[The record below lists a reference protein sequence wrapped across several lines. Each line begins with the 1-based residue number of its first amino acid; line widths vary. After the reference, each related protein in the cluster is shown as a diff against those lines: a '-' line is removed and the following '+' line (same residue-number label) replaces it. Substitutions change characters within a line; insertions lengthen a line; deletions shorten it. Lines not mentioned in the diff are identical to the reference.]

1 MSAINEILHDRY
13 RIVGQI
19 GHGGMGTVYEAEDRK
34 RFGKSIALKEILIS
48 TDEEPDF
55 KQQNLLK
62 QAFERE
68 AKILAGLEHEAFPQV
83 IDYFVEA
90 ERQFLVM
97 ELVQGENLSKLLE
110 KRRKPFP
117 MEEVLNWAEQLLDAL
132 DYLHTL
138 EKPVYHRDIKPQN
151 LKLTSRGRIKLLDFG
166 IAKGADANIGLTIT
180 NQTFIAATLHY
191 SPFEQIIKAID
202 PNYREFLQ
210 QKFGEKITNAM
221 AIKTDERSDIYAL
234 GATIYHLLTNALPI
248 DSLKRSFE
256 IYSGKSDPLT
266 DPQEL
271 NPQIPA
277 MVSNWILK
285 AMQLE
290 MKDRFADAV
299 EMRRSLREIIENER
313 RNDDEDLNRE
323 VWNQEL
329 EKLKQVRE
337 SLEKERL
344 QIEAERQFFMLQKK
358 AERQNL
364 KNFSENNL
372 PIDETIPDMAINFDG
387 QNFQLISES
396 ELNIF
401 DANTFVILPAKDKLS
416 AANQK
421 AEMDN
426 KNSTFENQSSFSLTA
441 TSYLVGSEFESKKE
455 LVQAEIKKEDLEL
468 ATENENPSDLEKPK
482 TNRRLFASAMVVLL
496 IVMFIVGYG
505 MWFLGNIPDTDLNNA
520 EIDMTAVAAI
530 TESNPLPS
538 TDFEPQTAYEEK
550 ADLPTKENQ
559 PEKTI
564 EPKYNKVPNVNPPQK
579 IGPEQS
585 KKQKK
590 KKENQGPC
598 QIVTIDCIITD
609 N

>member
-1 MSAINEILHDRY
+1 MSAKNEILHDRY
-13 RIVGQI
+13 RIIGQI
-19 GHGGMGTVYEAEDRK
+19 GHGGMGTVYEAEDKK

-97 ELVQGENLSKLLE
+97 ELIQGENLSKLLE

-117 MEEVLNWAEQLLDAL
+117 TTEVLDWAEQLLDAL

-166 IAKGADANIGLTIT
+166 IAKGADANIGLTIN

-191 SPFEQIIKAID
+191 SPLEQIIKAID
-202 PNYREFLQ
+202 PNYREFLE
-210 QKFGEKITNAM
+210 QKFGEKVTNAL
-221 AIKTDERSDIYAL
+221 ASKTDNRSDIYAL

-256 IYSGKSDPLT
+256 LYSGKSDPLT
-266 DPQEL
+266 DPQQL

-277 MVSNWILK
+277 LVSNWILK

-299 EMRRSLREIIENER
+299 EMRRSLREIIETER
-313 RNDDEDLNRE
+313 RNDNEELNRE
-323 VWNQEL
+323 VWNHEL
-329 EKLKQVRE
+329 EKLKLVRE

-344 QIEAERQFFMLQKK
+344 QIKAERQFFVSQRNEKQKK
-358 AERQNL
+358 
-364 KNFSENNL
+364 FCENKLNT
-372 PIDETIPDMAINFDG
+372 DETIPDMSINFDG
-387 QNFQLISES
+387 QNFQLISEA

-401 DANTFVILPAKDKLS
+401 DANTFVILPVKDELS
-416 AANQK
+416 EANQK
-421 AEMDN
+421 AEIDI
-426 KNSTFENQSSFSLTA
+426 KNSTIENQNSFSLTA
-441 TSYLVGSEFESKKE
+441 TSYLVGSDFEAKKD
-455 LVQAEIKKEDLEL
+455 LVQTEIKKEEFELE
-468 ATENENPSDLEKPK
+468 AENNNPSELEKPEN
-482 TNRRLFASAMVVLL
+482 NRRLFASAMVVML

-505 MWFLGNIPDTDLNNA
+505 MWFFGNSPETDLNNS
-520 EIDMTAVAAI
+520 EIDLKAVAAI
-530 TESNPLPS
+530 TESKPLPS
-538 TDFEPQTAYEEK
+538 TDFEPQTAYQEK
-550 ADLPTKENQ
+550 TDLPTKENQ
-559 PEKTI
+559 PAKTI
-564 EPKYNKVPNVNPPQK
+564 EPKYNKVPNANPPQK
-579 IGPEQS
+579 IGPEPS
-585 KKQKK
+585 KKQQK

-598 QIVTIDCIITD
+598 QIITVDCIITD

>member
-1 MSAINEILHDRY
+1 MSAINELLHDRY
-13 RIVGQI
+13 RIIGQI

-55 KQQNLLK
+55 KQQTLLK

-117 MEEVLNWAEQLLDAL
+117 TAEVLNWTEQLLDAL

-166 IAKGADANIGLTIT
+166 IAKGADVNIGLTIT

-191 SPFEQIIKAID
+191 SPLEQIIKAID
-202 PNYREFLQ
+202 PNYREFLE
-210 QKFGEKITNAM
+210 QKFGEKITNAL
-221 AIKTDERSDIYAL
+221 ASKTDGRSDIYAL

-256 IYSGKSDPLT
+256 FYSGKSDPLT

-277 MVSNWILK
+277 MVSKWILK

-299 EMRRSLREIIENER
+299 EMRRSLREIIEIER
-313 RNDDEDLNRE
+313 RNDNEELNRE

-344 QIEAERQFFMLQKK
+344 QIEAERRYFMLQKK
-358 AERQNL
+358 AAGQNL
-364 KNFSENNL
+364 DENNL
-372 PIDETIPDMAINFDG
+372 KTDETIPDMSINFDG
-387 QNFQLISES
+387 QNFQLLSEA

-421 AEMDN
+421 AEIDI
-426 KNSTFENQSSFSLTA
+426 KNSTIENQNSFSLTA

-455 LVQAEIKKEDLEL
+455 LLRAESKKEELESK
-468 ATENENPSDLEKPK
+468 AESEDPSDGEKPER
-482 TNRRLFASAMVVLL
+482 NRLLFASAMAVVL

-505 MWFLGNIPDTDLNNA
+505 MWYFGNIPDTDLSSA
-520 EIDMTAVAAI
+520 EIDLKAVAVI
-530 TESNPLPS
+530 TESNPPPS
-538 TDFEPQTAYEEK
+538 TDFEPQTAYQEK
-550 ADLPTKENQ
+550 ADLPTTENQ
-559 PEKTI
+559 PVKTI

-579 IGPEQS
+579 IGPGPS
-585 KKQKK
+585 KKQQT

-598 QIVTIDCIITD
+598 QVITVDCIISD